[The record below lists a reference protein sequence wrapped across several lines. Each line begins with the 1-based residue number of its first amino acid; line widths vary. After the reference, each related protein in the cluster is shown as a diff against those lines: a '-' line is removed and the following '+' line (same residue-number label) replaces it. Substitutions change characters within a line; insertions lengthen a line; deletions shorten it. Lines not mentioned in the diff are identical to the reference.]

1 MQYST
6 SRFERGTQ
14 CSDKLSCFFVP
25 GEQTLEDGNAKTK
38 RTKAIFNNSQLI
50 IIIGIIEKFEV
61 LVR

>member
-1 MQYST
+1 M
-6 SRFERGTQ
+6 
-14 CSDKLSCFFVP
+14 P

-61 LVR
+61 VVMQM